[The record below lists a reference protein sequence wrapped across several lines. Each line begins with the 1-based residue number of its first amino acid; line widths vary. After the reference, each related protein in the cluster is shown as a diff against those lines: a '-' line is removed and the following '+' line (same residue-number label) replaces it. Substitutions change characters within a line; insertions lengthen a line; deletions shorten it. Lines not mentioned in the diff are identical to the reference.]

1 MPWKE
6 NNNGDGPWGE
16 PGENP
21 SNDSKKKN
29 QNSNID
35 NLMNNLLNKLK
46 KTFFNKDSGN
56 KKNFLSGF
64 LIILAIWLFS
74 GFYKVN
80 ANEQGVVLRFG
91 KWVRTTQPGLHYHLP
106 YPIEIAKT
114 PKVTKVNKT
123 EIGFRTFRESKRL
136 LSEESLMLTGDE
148 NIVDIN
154 FSVFWVIKD
163 AGKYLFNL
171 RSPENSI
178 KAVSESVMREVIGN
192 SRIASVLAEGRKEI
206 ELKSIEAIQS
216 VLDIYGSGVQ
226 ITQLQ
231 LQKVDP
237 PDQVI
242 DSFRDVQRARADK
255 EKAINEAIAYRN
267 DIIPKARGE
276 AAQIVQQAE
285 AYKKEIVA
293 RSEGDANRFN
303 SILSSYKN
311 NEDVTKNRI
320 YLETL
325 EEILQNA
332 NKVIIDTKQGSGV
345 LPYLPLPEIKKKEK
359 SKNSNEVNNNL
370 NEEAYKDIISD
381 VKNEEI
387 NNNVQ

>member
-311 NEDVTKNRI
+311 NEDVTKNGI

-359 SKNSNEVNNNL
+359 SKKSNEVNNNL
-370 NEEAYKDIISD
+370 NEE
-381 VKNEEI
+381 I

>member
-35 NLMNNLLNKLK
+35 NIMNNLLNKLK

-123 EIGFRTFRESKRL
+123 EIGFRTFRESKRI

-370 NEEAYKDIISD
+370 NEE
-381 VKNEEI
+381 I

>member
-6 NNNGDGPWGE
+6 NNNDEGPWGQD
-16 PGENP
+16 NKP
-21 SNDSKKKN
+21 SNSNSKKKN
-29 QNSNID
+29 YNFNVD
-35 NLMNNLLNKLK
+35 NLLN
-46 KTFFNKDSGN
+46 
-56 KKNFLSGF
+56 NFLSKIKKFFFSGGPDNKKSF
-64 LIILAIWLFS
+64 ISALLILLFIWLLS

-91 KWVRTTQPGLHYHLP
+91 EWVRTTQPGLHYHLP

-123 EIGFRTFRESKRL
+123 EIGFRTFRESTRI

-163 AGKYLFNL
+163 AGKFLFNL
-171 RSPENSI
+171 RSPEKSV
-178 KAVSESVMREVIGN
+178 KSVSESVMREVIGN
-192 SRIASVLAEGRKEI
+192 SRIASVLAEGRQEI
-206 ELKSIEAIQS
+206 EIKSLEDIQL
-216 VLDIYGSGVQ
+216 VLDNYGSGVQ

-242 DSFRDVQRARADK
+242 DSFRDVQRSRADK
-255 EKAINEAIAYRN
+255 EKFINEAIAYRN

-276 AAQIVQQAE
+276 AAKIVQESE
-285 AYKKEIVA
+285 AYKKEVVA

-303 SILSSYKN
+303 SVLNSYKN

-325 EEILQNA
+325 EEIFKNA

-345 LPYLPLPEIKKKEK
+345 IPYLPLPEIKKRTKNNKKE
-359 SKNSNEVNNNL
+359 L
-370 NEEAYKDIISD
+370 NDIDIKEEKAP
-381 VKNEEI
+381 
-387 NNNVQ
+387 NVE

>member
-6 NNNGDGPWGE
+6 NNNGKNPWGDSNQR
-16 PGENP
+16 PSEN
-21 SNDSKKKN
+21 SKKKN
-29 QNSNID
+29 YNFNID
-35 NLMNNLLNKLK
+35 NFLNNFFSKIK
-46 KTFFNKDSGN
+46 KIFFNGGPEN
-56 KKNFLSGF
+56 KKSFISAA
-64 LIILAIWLFS
+64 LILLVIWLVS

-91 KWVRTTQPGLHYHLP
+91 EWVRSTQPGLHYHLP

-123 EIGFRTFRESKRL
+123 EIGFRTFRESKRI

-163 AGKYLFNL
+163 AGKYLFQL
-171 RSPENSI
+171 RSPERSI
-178 KAVSESVMREVIGN
+178 KSVSESVMREVIAN
-192 SRIASVLAEGRKEI
+192 SRISSVLAEGRKDI
-206 ELKSIEAIQS
+206 EVKSIEAIQN
-216 VLDIYGSGVQ
+216 VLDNYNSGVQ
-226 ITQLQ
+226 VTQLQ

-276 AAQIVQQAE
+276 AAKIVQESE
-285 AYKKEIVA
+285 AYKKEVVA
-293 RSEGDANRFN
+293 RSQGDANRFN
-303 SILSSYKN
+303 STPGDKIKGVCELSLTDELK
-311 NEDVTKNRI
+311 
-320 YLETL
+320 
-325 EEILQNA
+325 
-332 NKVIIDTKQGSGV
+332 
-345 LPYLPLPEIKKKEK
+345 
-359 SKNSNEVNNNL
+359 
-370 NEEAYKDIISD
+370 
-381 VKNEEI
+381 
-387 NNNVQ
+387 

>member
-6 NNNGDGPWGE
+6 NNNGNGPWGS
-16 PGENP
+16 GQKP
-21 SNDSKKKN
+21 SDNSKKKYGF
-29 QNSNID
+29 NID
-35 NLMNNLLNKLK
+35 KLLIDFLSKIK
-46 KTFFNKDSGN
+46 RIFFSGGPDN
-56 KKNFLSGF
+56 KKSFLSAA
-64 LIILAIWLFS
+64 LVLLVIWLIS

-91 KWVRTTQPGLHYHLP
+91 EWVRTTIPGLHYHLP
-106 YPIEIAKT
+106 YPIEVAKT

-123 EIGFRTFRESKRL
+123 EIGFRIFKESRRL
-136 LSEESLMLTGDE
+136 LPEESLMLTGDE

-163 AGKYLFNL
+163 AGKFLFNL
-171 RSPENSI
+171 RSPERSI
-178 KAVSESVMREVIGN
+178 KSVSESVMREVIGN
-192 SRIASVLAEGRKEI
+192 SRIASVLAEGRKDI
-206 ELKSIEAIQS
+206 ELKSIEDIQT
-216 VLDIYGSGVQ
+216 VLDNYGSGVE

-276 AAQIVQQAE
+276 AAKIVQESE
-285 AYKKEIVA
+285 AYKKEVVA
-293 RSEGDANRFN
+293 RSQGDANRFN
-303 SILSSYKN
+303 SILKSYKN

-345 LPYLPLPEIKKKEK
+345 IPYLPLPEIKKRKKNLEKEEYEDT
-359 SKNSNEVNNNL
+359 NVT
-370 NEEAYKDIISD
+370 NEED
-381 VKNEEI
+381 VKN
-387 NNNVQ
+387 VQ

>member
-6 NNNGDGPWGE
+6 NNNGNGPWGSGQK
-16 PGENP
+16 PPDN
-21 SNDSKKKN
+21 SKKKYGF
-29 QNSNID
+29 NID
-35 NLMNNLLNKLK
+35 KLLIDFLSKIK
-46 KTFFNKDSGN
+46 RIFFSGGPDN
-56 KKNFLSGF
+56 KKSFLSAA
-64 LIILAIWLFS
+64 LVLLVIWLIS

-91 KWVRTTQPGLHYHLP
+91 EWVRTTIPGLHYHLP
-106 YPIEIAKT
+106 YPIEVAKT

-123 EIGFRTFRESKRL
+123 EIGFRIFKESRRL
-136 LSEESLMLTGDE
+136 LPEESLMLTGDE

-163 AGKYLFNL
+163 AGKFLFNL
-171 RSPENSI
+171 RSPERSI
-178 KAVSESVMREVIGN
+178 KSVSESVMREVIGN
-192 SRIASVLAEGRKEI
+192 SRIASVLAEGRKDI
-206 ELKSIEAIQS
+206 EVKSIQDIQT
-216 VLDIYGSGVQ
+216 VLDNYGSGVE

-276 AAQIVQQAE
+276 AAKIVQESE
-285 AYKKEIVA
+285 AYKKEVVA
-293 RSEGDANRFN
+293 RSQGDANRFN
-303 SILSSYKN
+303 SILKSYKN

-345 LPYLPLPEIKKKEK
+345 IPYLPLPEIKKRKKNLEKEEYEDT
-359 SKNSNEVNNNL
+359 NVT
-370 NEEAYKDIISD
+370 NEED
-381 VKNEEI
+381 VKN
-387 NNNVQ
+387 VQ

>member
-6 NNNGDGPWGE
+6 NNNNDDEPWGGPE
-16 PGENP
+16 DKS
-21 SNDSKKKN
+21 SNKQKKKSFN
-29 QNSNID
+29 FNID
-35 NLMNNLLNKLK
+35 NIFIELLSKIK
-46 KTFFNKDSGN
+46 KIFFRDPNN
-56 KKNFLSGF
+56 KKNLITTFLIF
-64 LIILAIWLFS
+64 LIIWLIS

-80 ANEQGVVLRFG
+80 ANEQGVILRFG
-91 KWVRTTQPGLHYHLP
+91 EWVRTTQPGLHYHLP
-106 YPIEIAKT
+106 YPIEVAKT

-123 EIGFRTFRESKRL
+123 EIGFRTFRESRRL
-136 LSEESLMLTGDE
+136 LPEESLMLTGDE

-171 RSPENSI
+171 RDPENSI
-178 KAVSESVMREVIGN
+178 KSVSESVMREVIGN
-192 SRIASVLAEGRKEI
+192 SRIASVLAEGRKDI
-206 ELKSIEAIQS
+206 ELKSIEDIQL
-216 VLDIYGSGVQ
+216 VLDNYGSGVQ

-276 AAQIVQQAE
+276 AAKIVQESE
-285 AYKKEIVA
+285 AYKKEVVA

-303 SILSSYKN
+303 SILKSYKN

-345 LPYLPLPEIKKKEK
+345 LPYLPLPEIKKRKR
-359 SKNSNEVNNNL
+359 
-370 NEEAYKDIISD
+370 NEEKEENRETNVTNEED
-381 VKNEEI
+381 VKN
-387 NNNVQ
+387 VQ

>member
-6 NNNGDGPWGE
+6 NNNGNGPWGSGQK
-16 PGENP
+16 PPDN
-21 SNDSKKKN
+21 SKKKYGF
-29 QNSNID
+29 NID
-35 NLMNNLLNKLK
+35 KLLIDFLSKIK
-46 KTFFNKDSGN
+46 RIFFSGGPDN
-56 KKNFLSGF
+56 KKSFLSAA
-64 LIILAIWLFS
+64 LVLLVIWLIS

-91 KWVRTTQPGLHYHLP
+91 EWVRTTIPGLHYHLP
-106 YPIEIAKT
+106 YPIEVAKT

-123 EIGFRTFRESKRL
+123 EIGFRIFKESRRL
-136 LSEESLMLTGDE
+136 LPEESLMLTGDE

-163 AGKYLFNL
+163 AGKFLFNL
-171 RSPENSI
+171 RSPERSI
-178 KAVSESVMREVIGN
+178 KSVSESVMREVIGN
-192 SRIASVLAEGRKEI
+192 SRIASVLAEGRKDI
-206 ELKSIEAIQS
+206 EVKSIQDIQT
-216 VLDIYGSGVQ
+216 VLDNYGSGVK

-276 AAQIVQQAE
+276 AAKIVQESE
-285 AYKKEIVA
+285 AYKKEVVA
-293 RSEGDANRFN
+293 RSQGDANRFN
-303 SILSSYKN
+303 SILKSYKN

-345 LPYLPLPEIKKKEK
+345 IPYLPLPEIKKRKKNLEKEEYEDT
-359 SKNSNEVNNNL
+359 NVT
-370 NEEAYKDIISD
+370 NEED
-381 VKNEEI
+381 VKN
-387 NNNVQ
+387 VQ

>member
-6 NNNGDGPWGE
+6 NDNEEGPWGGSE
-16 PGENP
+16 KKP
-21 SNDSKKKN
+21 SNNGKKKN
-29 QNSNID
+29 YTSNIEG
-35 NLMNNLLNKLK
+35 LLNNLLLKLK
-46 KTFFNKDSGN
+46 KRFFTGGPDNNNKS
-56 KKNFLSGF
+56 FISSF
-64 LIILAIWLFS
+64 LIIIFIWFLT

-80 ANEQGVVLRFG
+80 ANEQGVILRFG
-91 KWVRTTQPGLHYHLP
+91 EWVRTTQPGLHYHLP
-106 YPIEIAKT
+106 YPIEVAKT

-154 FSVFWVIKD
+154 FSVFWVISD
-163 AGKYLFNL
+163 AGKFLFNL
-171 RSPENSI
+171 RKPENSI

-192 SRIASVLAEGRKEI
+192 SLIASVLAEGRQDI
-206 ELKSIEAIQS
+206 ETKSIEAIQL
-216 VLDIYGSGVQ
+216 VLDNYQSGIK

-255 EKAINEAIAYRN
+255 EKSINEAIAYRN

-276 AAQIVQQAE
+276 SSKITQEAE
-285 AYKKEIVA
+285 AYAKEVVA

-303 SILSSYKN
+303 SILNSYKK

-332 NKVIIDTKQGSGV
+332 SKVIIDTKQGSGV
-345 LPYLPLPEIKKKEK
+345 LPYLPLPEIKKNEKKRKKQKEVL
-359 SKNSNEVNNNL
+359 SESEENN
-370 NEEAYKDIISD
+370 KD
-381 VKNEEI
+381 
-387 NNNVQ
+387 VQ

>member
-6 NNNGDGPWGE
+6 NNNGEGPWGE
-16 PGENP
+16 PDQKP
-21 SNDSKKKN
+21 SDNSKKKK
-29 QNSNID
+29 QGFNID
-35 NLMNNLLNKLK
+35 KLLTDFLFKIK
-46 KTFFNKDSGN
+46 KTFFSGGPDN
-56 KKNFLSGF
+56 KKSFISAL
-64 LIILAIWLFS
+64 LVLLVIWIIS

-80 ANEQGVVLRFG
+80 ANEQGIVLRFG
-91 KWVRTTQPGLHYHLP
+91 KWIGTTQPGLRYHLP

-123 EIGFRTFRESKRL
+123 EIGFRTFRESKRI

-163 AGKYLFNL
+163 AGKFLFNL

-178 KAVSESVMREVIGN
+178 KSVSESVMREVIAN
-192 SRIASVLAEGRKEI
+192 SRISSVLAEGRRDIEI
-206 ELKSIEAIQS
+206 QSIEAIQT
-216 VLDIYGSGVQ
+216 VLDNYGSGVQ
-226 ITQLQ
+226 VTQLQ

-255 EKAINEAIAYRN
+255 EKSINEAIAYRN

-276 AAQIVQQAE
+276 AAKIVQESE
-285 AYKKEIVA
+285 AYKKEVVA

-303 SILSSYKN
+303 SILKSYKK

-325 EEILQNA
+325 EEVLQNA

-345 LPYLPLPEIKKKEK
+345 LPYLPLPEIKKRKRNQEKEE
-359 SKNSNEVNNNL
+359 SKETNVT
-370 NEEAYKDIISD
+370 NEED
-381 VKNEEI
+381 VQ
-387 NNNVQ
+387 NVQ